1 MNYSTSQPLFIS
13 ADWLLDGLGNAVKDG
28 AVLIDQGKIVK
39 ITEWKPQSDLAQGLP
54 DGLNAASH
62 KHFAGGII
70 TPGLFNL
77 HTHIDYTLAAP
88 VYLNEQEPHMFDWLR
103 ALVTMARTWDSAKFV
118 ASAAAGARELALAG
132 VSYVVDSS
140 FSGQAAHA
148 LVQAGLKGTVGLEL
162 FGVDK
167 DRAELAFAHWQKRYQ
182 ELVAAHDIKAAI
194 EQTQL
199 TVTVAPHAPYTVSP
213 ALWQKARQWAAQRQL
228 KVLAHLAESPQ
239 ESTWL
244 AQNEMLVDQ
253 YLEFV
258 LPPNPQKS
266 VSEMLQA
273 IDWKGH
279 GHSPVAHLQKH
290 DLLDSNLLAAH
301 CLHLDQEDYKTF
313 AHAGAQAALCPR
325 SNQRLGNGQP
335 LIEEFLKH
343 GIPFGLGT
351 DSRASSPDLSTRL
364 EAMALYQQSQT
375 PTYNGQM
382 LHDPAQLLNTLT
394 SKSAALMGVADKT
407 GSLVK
412 GLAADICVFIGH
424 TKATSTA
431 AFAAVFESDTT
442 LDTLLVNGQA
452 VVSSGQY
459 QAIQA
464 K

>member
-1 MNYSTSQPLFIS
+1 MNYSTPQPLFIS

-118 ASAAAGARELALAG
+118 ASAASGARELALAG

-194 EQTQL
+194 EQNQL

-239 ESTWL
+239 ESAWL

-258 LPPNPQKS
+258 LPPNPDKDAT
-266 VSEMLQA
+266 EMLQA

-279 GHSPVAHLQKH
+279 GHSPVVHLQKH
-290 DLLDSNLLAAH
+290 NLLDNNLLAAH
-301 CLHLDQEDYKTF
+301 CLHLDQQDYKTF
-313 AHAGAQAALCPR
+313 ARAGAKAALCPR
-325 SNQRLGNGQP
+325 SNLRLGNGRPHIDQF
-335 LIEEFLKH
+335 IKH
-343 GIPFGLGT
+343 GIAFGLGT
-351 DSRASSPDLSTRL
+351 DSLASSPDLSTRQ
-364 EAMALYQQSQT
+364 EAMAICQSNQNA
-375 PTYNGQM
+375 TYYGQ
-382 LHDPAQLLNTLT
+382 LANNPSALLNILT
-394 SKSAALMGVADKT
+394 SKAADLMGVADQT

-412 GLAADICVFIGH
+412 GLAADICVFIGR
-424 TKATSTA
+424 TNATSQE
-431 AFAAVFESDTT
+431 AFSAIFETNTT
-442 LDTLLVNGQA
+442 LDTLLVNGQT
-452 VVSSGQY
+452 VVSSGHY